1 MVISQ
6 TILKKAARIQRL
18 VQNGCVDENI
28 HIWLSDVYMNDLQN
42 EIIVSHPL
50 SAEGIERI
58 ILKTLSLIYGVPET
72 DERTL
77 WFLKERD
84 AEKNLMDVL
93 TRPRL
98 LKKELT
104 KAERLAL
111 ASFSEISGI
120 KYDLLTKDD
129 LRGFMTNTTQNIM
142 RSVYMTSEGIEDP
155 FLIKDKHPWEIFE
168 NESVRK
174 AYRSL
179 RGIVGGAAMNKSA
192 DEFLADW
199 DETIESVVIKRRLTA
214 DERREQL
221 KINAQIQAMW
231 KKRKAELNDKSDIVW
246 PEKAPAVSS
255 DAEIEMFEA
264 DQLNRL
270 RIENAI
276 LRSGLARMDGRMT
289 ILGQELRAV
298 YRRMRRAERNLID
311 EQNRSADAKM
321 AWEQALTAEKQK
333 TADERLRA
341 DRAEDEAAVLAEQI
355 AELERSL
362 HVHQKNSQ
370 GTKKETTLKIKELK
384 KQLADAK
391 MAWEQALTAEKQKT
405 ADERLRADRAEDE
418 AAVLAEQ
425 IAELERSLH
434 VHQKNNQSTKKE
446 TTLKIKELK
455 KQVEETKT
463 ALREQKVGSLQLR
476 KKIAE
481 LQGQVYDLTVSL
493 KRQKMRLKMQENNQS
508 KNKLETTWTPMAEPV
523 KDNPK
528 TVKIPATEPVA
539 QSYAEEVEARRL
551 KNEAEKAK
559 RAAEER
565 MAENFVLSAE
575 LKPYYYRYHRT
586 VAKVGGYLESVNEKY
601 NQYLFVKYW
610 NKSLNEIAD
619 EQIPDVSP
627 EERINWITEQV
638 DHLADT
644 GAGQDRDVSPAEA
657 QQHVS
662 ESVGNV
668 ILHYHGKMKQNQFKR
683 MLIPLFVLASLAT
696 VGYLT
701 GKAFAKDNKEAP
713 VATPIVATNAVE
725 TVVVDKPASET
736 TKAVQVSEKTTENKQ
751 VVPNTK
757 VVGGGLVNVTFNNA
771 TLNFYSGVASQ
782 QENHHVQEKTERCLT
797 LQPLPANNARYVFSD
812 DLSFRVVGNARLPSR
827 KAALLVR
834 NTAAKSMIMLLRD
847 GLSIEQAAR
856 EITASN
862 VQSIRGPRITL
873 HDMRGATIAQFSV
886 NDAAKFLYFTNGV
899 TQNLADNLKGVPPAM
914 AVKWLEAFG
923 GTLSYTTQQLE
934 QMLSAAPQEQVVTV
948 VAEWKKGIQA
958 ELTANPKQSETTAT
972 LKALKDVRENNPS
985 ALYLPSLYA
994 LAQTEGMNVPV
1005 HAPETVA
1012 TQHKPLPVQQNT
1024 HER

>member
-1 MVISQ
+1 MIISR
-6 TILKKAARIQRL
+6 TKLKKAARIQRL
-18 VQNGCVDENI
+18 IQNGGICDNI
-28 HIWLSDVYMNDLQN
+28 QGWLSVVRIKDVPA
-42 EIIVSHPL
+42 EIMACYPL
-50 SAEGIERI
+50 TSEEEKVDVFAEALSEIYNVPKTDE
-58 ILKTLSLIYGVPET
+58 KTLL
-72 DERTL
+72 
-77 WFLKERD
+77 FLKERD
-84 AEKNLMDVL
+84 ADKSLEAVL
-93 TRPRL
+93 TRSPL
-98 LKKELT
+98 VQKELT
-104 KAERLAL
+104 KAERLSL
-111 ASFSEISGI
+111 KSFSKISGI
-120 KYDLLTKDD
+120 EQNLITKEDV
-129 LRGFMTNTTQNIM
+129 REFMASTTQNIM
-142 RSVYMTSEGIEDP
+142 RSVYIASEGIEDP
-155 FLIKDKHPWEIFE
+155 FLIKDKHPLEIFE

-231 KKRKAELNDKSDIVW
+231 KNRKAELNDKSDIVW

-289 ILGQELRAV
+289 ILSQELRAV

-311 EQNRSADAKM
+311 EQNRSAEEKM

-362 HVHQKNSQ
+362 HVYQKNNQ
-370 GTKKETTLKIKELK
+370 GTKKETTLKIKGLE
-384 KQLADAK
+384 KQLA
-391 MAWEQALTAEKQKT
+391 
-405 ADERLRADRAEDE
+405 E
-418 AAVLAEQ
+418 A
-425 IAELERSLH
+425 
-434 VHQKNNQSTKKE
+434 
-446 TTLKIKELK
+446 
-455 KQVEETKT
+455 KT
-463 ALREQKVGSLQLR
+463 ALRDQKVGSLQLR

-493 KRQKMRLKMQENNQS
+493 KRQKKVFKMQLNNQS

-586 VAKVGGYLESVNEKY
+586 VAKVGGYLESINEKY

-644 GAGQDRDVSPAEA
+644 GAGRDRDVSPAEA

-696 VGYLT
+696 VGYLA

-725 TVVVDKPASET
+725 TVVVDKPD
-736 TKAVQVSEKTTENKQ
+736 TKTVKTVHVSEKTKENKE
-751 VVPNTK
+751 VVPNLK
-757 VVGGGLVNVTFNNA
+757 AVGGGLINMTFNNV
-771 TLNFYSGVASQ
+771 TLNFFSGGPSQ
-782 QENHHVQEKTERCLT
+782 QENHRVQEETERCLT
-797 LQPLPANNARYVFSD
+797 LEPLPANNARYVFSD
-812 DLSFRVVGNARLPSR
+812 DLSFRVVGNARLSSR

-834 NTAAKSMIMLLRD
+834 NTVAQNMIMLLRD
-847 GLSIEQAAR
+847 GLSIEQAVR
-856 EITASN
+856 EITDSN

-873 HDMRGATIAQFSV
+873 HDMRCATIAQFSV
-886 NDAAKFLYFTNGV
+886 NDTAEFLYFADGVTKNLGDNLNGV
-899 TQNLADNLKGVPPAM
+899 PTAM
-914 AVKWLEAFG
+914 AVKLLDAFG
-923 GTLSYTTQQLE
+923 ATLSYPTPQLE
-934 QMLSAAPQEQVVTV
+934 KIHSAAPQEQVKA
-948 VAEWKKGIQA
+948 VARELEKEVQA
-958 ELTANPKQSETTAT
+958 ELEADPNQDETTA
-972 LKALKDVRENNPS
+972 ALRAIKTVRVNNPS
-985 ALYLPSLYA
+985 ALFLPLLYEKA
-994 LAQTEGMNVPV
+994 HKEGVIMVDNVPKAV
-1005 HAPETVA
+1005 S
-1012 TQHKPLPVQQNT
+1012 TQCKPLPEQQNT

>member
-142 RSVYMTSEGIEDP
+142 RSVYMTSEGINDLS
-155 FLIKDKHPWEIFE
+155 FVIDKHPLEIFE

-174 AYRSL
+174 VYRSL

-246 PEKAPAVSS
+246 PEKTPAVSS
-255 DAEIEMFEA
+255 DAEIEIFEA

-276 LRSGLARMDGRMT
+276 LRSGVARMDGRMT

-321 AWEQALTAEKQK
+321 AWEQALTTEKQK

-362 HVHQKNSQ
+362 HVHQKNSR
-370 GTKKETTLKIKELK
+370 G
-384 KQLADAK
+384 
-391 MAWEQALTAEKQKT
+391 
-405 ADERLRADRAEDE
+405 
-418 AAVLAEQ
+418 
-425 IAELERSLH
+425 
-434 VHQKNNQSTKKE
+434 TKKE

-455 KQVEETKT
+455 KQVEETKN
-463 ALREQKVGSLQLR
+463 ALRDQKVGSLHLR

-644 GAGQDRDVSPAEA
+644 GAGRDRDVSPAEA
-657 QQHVS
+657 QQHAS

-701 GKAFAKDNKEAP
+701 AKAFGKDNKEASIP
-713 VATPIVATNAVE
+713 APIVATNAVE
-725 TVVVDKPASET
+725 AVVVDKPASET

-757 VVGGGLVNVTFNNA
+757 AVGGGLVNVTFNNA

-782 QENHHVQEKTERCLT
+782 QENHHVPEETERCLT

-886 NDAAKFLYFTNGV
+886 NDAAKFLYFANGV

-923 GTLSYTTQQLE
+923 GTLSYTTPQLE
-934 QMLSAAPQEQVVTV
+934 QMLSAAPQEQVVA
-948 VAEWKKGIQA
+948 VATEWKEGVQA
-958 ELTANPKQSETTAT
+958 ELKANPKQSETTAA

>member
-311 EQNRSADAKM
+311 EQNRS
-321 AWEQALTAEKQK
+321 
-333 TADERLRA
+333 
-341 DRAEDEAAVLAEQI
+341 
-355 AELERSL
+355 
-362 HVHQKNSQ
+362 
-370 GTKKETTLKIKELK
+370 
-384 KQLADAK
+384 ADAK